1 MRAPRIASTHKG
13 DLREDFPMTRILL
26 LALCAL
32 VTACAAQ
39 APDVK
44 RRWNANL
51 AAYSFQ
57 PIYPPRSDVDIG
69 DIRVHLFRG
78 GSPTFDSRLLWDSGT
93 WTHDFTG
100 GAQATAFLPGVQV
113 ANIGSFNIPEKG
125 LLALLTQIF
134 GASVESAANLHIV
147 LQDLKTAEISDIG
160 AASRFIGFVQQEL
173 KDPHVQ
179 TAICTAAITLG
190 AQKDLSDLR
199 ISMITRTVSATK
211 IGYISG
217 EQVSNVPGAAAKLL
231 EAKAVVSKLND
242 NVVIGVDAVMIIPR
256 ALNGDL
262 RVTCDELRKVVEP
275 ANTQVATGRREAP

>member
-1 MRAPRIASTHKG
+1 
-13 DLREDFPMTRILL
+13 MTRILL

-32 VTACAAQ
+32 VTACTAQ

-69 DIRVHLFRG
+69 DIRVHLFSG
-78 GSPTFDSRLLWDSGT
+78 GSQTFDSRLLWDSGT

-160 AASRFIGFVQQEL
+160 AVTDFQDHINEKIRTKETQA
-173 KDPHVQ
+173 
-179 TAICTAAITLG
+179 AICAAAITLG
-190 AQKDLSDLR
+190 ARKDLSDLR
-199 ISMITRTVSATK
+199 ISMVTRTVSATK

-217 EQVSNVPGAAAKLL
+217 EQISNVPGAAAKLL
-231 EAKAVVSKLND
+231 EAKPTAADLKTS
-242 NVVIGVDAVMIIPR
+242 VVIGVDALMMIPDVDTPG
-256 ALNGDL
+256 LKKECDDL
-262 RVTCDELRKVVEP
+262 RNVFQT